1 MYTRLSPFVTRLMNN
16 SKLMR
21 VLGIVILWLISA
33 SFLLTNLG
41 YPRAIV
47 FDETYL
53 IPRAQRY
60 MQGIFFQESHPPL
73 GRLIIALGQWIVHPN
88 ERHSD
93 FALVEKTNQPWDKDQ
108 DMTGY
113 RLIPALVGTFIP
125 ILIFLILLKVLPAEN
140 KLLAF
145 LIGVIVIFDNALL
158 VQSRFA
164 LSDSMLIVFVLASI
178 LIFVQLC
185 DIESNPLD
193 RSHRGLWALWGI
205 TIACAALVKFS
216 ALFVLVLVPIYI
228 RWLVHINWRELLMF
242 GSIFSLAFIVTTVTV
257 WQVHFSLIPKLDPSN
272 TYEISQVHRDILKN
286 KGQRINIFSKFV
298 IQYVDAMKFISRYHE
313 GVPKFDINKPGE
325 IGSPWYQW
333 PFGGRAINYRWETP
347 DGITFR
353 YIYMMGNPVVWLIS
367 LVGVVGGTAVT
378 ISDALFRFLPA
389 DRRRWLYIF
398 SFLYWAYM
406 TPMMFI
412 ERVMYLY
419 HYLPPLLVGI
429 ILFSLVFTE
438 TPRLPAWVKRESHI
452 FLLVLAI
459 IGFWI
464 YKPLT
469 YYEPL
474 TNEQFEQRNVWPAWD
489 LRCAKCEND
498 SEK

>member
-1 MYTRLSPFVTRLMNN
+1 
-16 SKLMR
+16 MR
-21 VLGIVILWLISA
+21 VLGMVILWIISA
-33 SFLLTNLG
+33 SLLLTNLG

-88 ERHSD
+88 ARHND

-125 ILIFLILLKVLPAEN
+125 ILIFLILLKILPAGS

-145 LIGVIVIFDNALL
+145 LIGLIVIFDNALL

-164 LSDSMLIVFVLASI
+164 LSDSILIVFVLASI
-178 LIFVQLC
+178 LIFVQLY

-193 RSHRGLWALWGI
+193 RLHHGLWALWGI

-216 ALFVLVLVPIYI
+216 ALFVLVLVLIYAT
-228 RWLVHINWRELLMF
+228 RWLVHHKWRELLMF
-242 GSIFSLAFIVTTVTV
+242 ASVFSLAFILTTVTV

-272 TYEISQVHRDILKN
+272 TYDISQDHRDILEN
-286 KGQRINIFSKFV
+286 KGRTNIFSKFV
-298 IQYVDAMKFISRYHE
+298 IQYVDAMRFISRYHE
-313 GVPKFDINKPGE
+313 GVPKFDLNKPGE

-347 DGITFR
+347 DGIVFR
-353 YIYMMGNPVVWLIS
+353 YIYLMGNPIVWLVS
-367 LVGVVGGTAVT
+367 LFGVVGGTAVS

-389 DRRRWLYIF
+389 DRSRWLYIF

-406 TPMMFI
+406 IPMMFI

-419 HYLPPLLVGI
+419 HYLPPLLIGI
-429 ILFSLVFTE
+429 ILFSLVFTAP
-438 TPRLPAWVKRESHI
+438 PRLPAWVKRETLI
-452 FLLVLAI
+452 FSLVLVI

-474 TNEQFEQRNVWPAWD
+474 TNEQFEQRNVLPVWD
-489 LRCAKCEND
+489 LRCAKCGNN